1 MDCIIAEVVALLRSD
16 EFSARVKTMNLGAV
30 ANTPAGVGG
39 AAQAIFTAVP
49 LTATIIMP
57 LVSPSTS

>member
-1 MDCIIAEVVALLRSD
+1 MSSIVGRAVDKV
-16 EFSARVKTMNLGAV
+16 NQPLG
-30 ANTPAGVGG
+30 PRRGG
-39 AAQAIFTAVP
+39 RGLYPIFTAVP

>member
-1 MDCIIAEVVALLRSD
+1 MRPVKK
-16 EFSARVKTMNLGAV
+16 SAPNRGASFLGNGLAD
-30 ANTPAGVGG
+30 
-39 AAQAIFTAVP
+39 QAIFTAVP

>member
-1 MDCIIAEVVALLRSD
+1 MSRAPGPPGAPHS
-16 EFSARVKTMNLGAV
+16 KTNAAVPCRAGGVLHGA
-30 ANTPAGVGG
+30 GGG

>member
-1 MDCIIAEVVALLRSD
+1 MSSIVGRAVDNVNQHLRL
-16 EFSARVKTMNLGAV
+16 RCGHRGLY
-30 ANTPAGVGG
+30 P
-39 AAQAIFTAVP
+39 IFTAVP